1 MTTSNDSL
9 VPIQRRDKNGHMVTR
24 WVKLLV
30 TGEQEMNIPAPAA
43 PAPVSVIDS
52 TAAALFPE
60 FNEDSELLL
69 DVFGQ
74 DCEYTGVFISHA
86 LERLPVKTLRE
97 FSDSFT
103 NENISGQNL
112 LALSMYSYL
121 DSVYESGGEDDL
133 PERYQRTVTD
143 LNNALVFH
151 EALSDLSTVTGNNIN
166 AESTRYILNWA
177 TSCLEDPSRNPGSNH
192 TYPASSID
200 YSKLPQRERQ
210 EAIAF
215 VIAFRVSQCANINN
229 GTVRPSLEA
238 ISIIADNLDR
248 QREVITAMINRK
260 TDDAGILKE
269 ILELETPVLAD
280 GVL

>member
-1 MTTSNDSL
+1 MTTSSNSL

-24 WVKLLV
+24 WVKLLE

-43 PAPVSVIDS
+43 PAPTSVIDS
-52 TAAALFPE
+52 TTAVLFPE
-60 FNEDSELLL
+60 FDEESERLL

-74 DCEYTGVFISHA
+74 ECEYTGVFISHA
-86 LERLPVKTLRE
+86 LERLPVKTLKG
-97 FSDSFT
+97 FNSSFT

-112 LALSMYSYL
+112 LALDMYNYL
-121 DSVYESGGEDDL
+121 DSVYESGGEDEL

-151 EALSDLSTVTGNNIN
+151 EALSDLAAVSGNNIN
-166 AESTRYILNWA
+166 ADSTCYILNWA
-177 TSCLEDPSRNPGSNH
+177 TSCLEDPNRNPGSNH
-192 TYPASSID
+192 KYPASSID

-215 VIAFRVSQCANINN
+215 VIAFRVSQCANINS
-229 GTVRPSLEA
+229 GTVRPSPELV
-238 ISIIADNLDR
+238 SLIADNLER
-248 QREVITAMINRK
+248 QREVMAVMLDRK
-260 TDDAGILKE
+260 TDNVDVLKE
-269 ILELETPVLAD
+269 ILELETPVLAK